1 MPKSIKTTLNPYK
14 DLADLQGS
22 IYNFNF
28 YACLKWLEN
37 QGKKAFG
44 SHFKILKEDHELI
57 LKLLVYAI
65 ADEKTCTEKNLKL
78 HKGILLTGP
87 IGCGKT
93 SLMKLV
99 NYFFPPLKQ
108 YPIKSSR
115 EISFEFEREGYR
127 VIHRYGNGFVHSMGG
142 RLRSGII
149 CFDDLGV
156 EQTQKYYGNECNV
169 MAEILL
175 SRYDLFIQKK
185 ILTHVTTNL
194 SASELESIYGNRV
207 RSRLREMFNLVAF
220 DKNARDKRI

>member
-1 MPKSIKTTLNPYK
+1 MPKPIKIIPNPYK
-14 DLADLQGS
+14 ELADLKDGV
-22 IYNFNF
+22 YNFNF
-28 YACLKWLEN
+28 PTCLKWLEN
-37 QGKKAFG
+37 QGKRAFG
-44 SHFKILKEDHELI
+44 SHFKIFKEDHDLI

-65 ADEKTCTEKNLKL
+65 EDEKTCLRKNIKL

-99 NYFFPPLKQ
+99 NYFFQPLKQ

-115 EISFEFEREGYR
+115 EISFEFEKEGHK
-127 VIHRYGNGFVHSMGG
+127 VIQRYGNGFVHSMGG

-156 EQTQKYYGNECNV
+156 EQSQKYYGNECNV

-175 SRYDLFIQKK
+175 SRYDLFIQRK
-185 ILTHVTTNL
+185 ILTHATTNL